1 MMPFTE
7 IELLRGLNMLLYML
21 DAYYSYNNDIIPL
34 VLARTQSYS
43 LNQTLTLSYIK
54 SEISIKIP
62 LFAAKAAE
70 QPQ

>member
-1 MMPFTE
+1 MPAWIFK
-7 IELLRGLNMLLYML
+7 IQVSNYL
-21 DAYYSYNNDIIPL
+21 YNNDIIPL

-62 LFAAKAAE
+62 LFAARAA
-70 QPQ
+70 PTHKS

>member
-1 MMPFTE
+1 
-7 IELLRGLNMLLYML
+7 MLLYML

-43 LNQTLTLSYIK
+43 LNQTLTYIK

-62 LFAAKAAE
+62 LFAAKAA
-70 QPQ
+70 PISRNVC